1 MVSNP
6 AVMKP
11 MKPIKI
17 IPANYDAIRAELDRV
32 NGRANSFTINSAHD
46 VERIAAR
53 AEKRLAM
60 LPKALRSGAKASYI
74 PEGPSARAYKYE
86 AKSTCVYVER
96 RSSAWYLVDVRSTTV
111 RPRDSESLTIHI
123 TPAQAAE
130 IARRAV
136 ADFSILKPA
145 ITETV

>member
-1 MVSNP
+1 
-6 AVMKP
+6 MKP

-17 IPANYDAIRAELDRV
+17 IPSNYDAIRAELDRV
-32 NGRANSFTINSAHD
+32 NGRASSFTIGSAMD
-46 VERIAAR
+46 VQRVTER
-53 AEKRLAM
+53 AEKRLSM
-60 LPKALRSGAKASYI
+60 LPKADRSGAKASYI

-111 RPRDSESLTIHI
+111 YPRDSESLTVHI

-136 ADFSILKPA
+136 ADFSIMKPA
-145 ITETV
+145 TTEETV